1 MYFVIAGGGEVGF
14 HLAKA
19 LLESSHEV
27 MLLESDRRRAQVIEE
42 KLGSVVLNAPADEG
56 RYQLEAGCQRADAVI
71 AVTGEDPANL
81 IICQLAKWKCNVP
94 RVIAR
99 VNDPKNEIVFK
110 ALGIDETISSTR
122 VIMNVIEQELP
133 SGGFL
138 PLMPLTGSHLE
149 LIEAEI
155 AAGTPSAGKSIGSLG
170 LPDGA
175 AIGGIV
181 RKGAVVPSVTGQVVR
196 HVDDDRVRP
205 EEQADLQPQSGL
217 VVQHVFPDVMR
228 DELREHDRDRT
239 FVILAR
245 SCIDVREQPRDE
257 RAIRRFDHD
266 QRDAVVARAPAC
278 PH

>member
-1 MYFVIAGGGEVGF
+1 MYFVIAGGGQVGF

-27 MLLESDRRRAQVIEE
+27 MLLESDRRRAQVIEAE
-42 KLGSVVLNAPADEG
+42 LGSVVLNAPADEG
-56 RYQLEAGCQRADAVI
+56 RYQIEAGCQRADAVI

-155 AAGTPSAGKSIGSLG
+155 AAGTPSVGRSIGKLG
-170 LPDGA
+170 LPEGA
-175 AIGGIV
+175 AIGGVV
-181 RKGAVVPSVTGQVVR
+181 RKGVVVHADDETKLQVGDRIVVLSPTAV
-196 HVDDDRVRP
+196 
-205 EEQADLQPQSGL
+205 EN
-217 VVQHVFPDVMR
+217 
-228 DELREHDRDRT
+228 
-239 FVILAR
+239 
-245 SCIDVREQPRDE
+245 DVRK
-257 RAIRRFDHD
+257 ALFG
-266 QRDAVVARAPAC
+266 
-278 PH
+278 

>member
-42 KLGSVVLNAPADEG
+42 QLGSVVLNAPADEG

-71 AVTGEDPANL
+71 AVTGQDAVNL
-81 IICQLAKWKCNVP
+81 IVCQLAKWKCNVP

-133 SGGFL
+133 SGGFM

-155 AAGTPSAGKSIGSLG
+155 AAGTPSAGRAIGSLG
-170 LPDGA
+170 LPEGA
-175 AIGGIV
+175 AVGGIV
-181 RKGAVVPSVTGQVVR
+181 RKGIVVHADDETKLQVGDRIVVLSPTKVEAEVR
-196 HVDDDRVRP
+196 K
-205 EEQADLQPQSGL
+205 ALFG
-217 VVQHVFPDVMR
+217 
-228 DELREHDRDRT
+228 
-239 FVILAR
+239 
-245 SCIDVREQPRDE
+245 
-257 RAIRRFDHD
+257 
-266 QRDAVVARAPAC
+266 
-278 PH
+278 

>member
-1 MYFVIAGGGEVGF
+1 VYFVIAGGGQVGF

-27 MLLESDRRRAQVIEE
+27 MLLESDRRRAQVIEAE
-42 KLGSVVLNAPADEG
+42 LGSVVLNAPADEG

-71 AVTGEDPANL
+71 AVTGEDPVNL

-133 SGGFL
+133 SGGFM

-155 AAGTPSAGKSIGSLG
+155 AAGTPSVGKSIGSLG
-170 LPDGA
+170 LPEGA
-175 AIGGIV
+175 AIGGLV
-181 RKGAVVPSVTGQVVR
+181 RKGSVVR
-196 HVDDDRVRP
+196 TDDATKLLVGDRIVVLSPTKDEAGVRK
-205 EEQADLQPQSGL
+205 ALFG
-217 VVQHVFPDVMR
+217 
-228 DELREHDRDRT
+228 
-239 FVILAR
+239 
-245 SCIDVREQPRDE
+245 
-257 RAIRRFDHD
+257 
-266 QRDAVVARAPAC
+266 
-278 PH
+278 

>member
-1 MYFVIAGGGEVGF
+1 MYFVIAGGGQVGF

-27 MLLESDRRRAQVIEE
+27 MLLESDRRRAQVIEAE
-42 KLGSVVLNAPADEG
+42 LGSVVLNAPADEG
-56 RYQLEAGCQRADAVI
+56 RYQIEAGCQRADAVI

-155 AAGTPSAGKSIGSLG
+155 AAGTPAAGRSIGTLG
-170 LPDGA
+170 LPEGA

-181 RKGAVVPSVTGQVVR
+181 RKGSVV
-196 HVDDDRVRP
+196 HADDDTKLQIGDRIVVLSPTAAENGVRK
-205 EEQADLQPQSGL
+205 ALFG
-217 VVQHVFPDVMR
+217 
-228 DELREHDRDRT
+228 
-239 FVILAR
+239 
-245 SCIDVREQPRDE
+245 
-257 RAIRRFDHD
+257 
-266 QRDAVVARAPAC
+266 
-278 PH
+278 

>member
-1 MYFVIAGGGEVGF
+1 MYFVIAGGGQVGF

-27 MLLESDRRRAQVIEE
+27 MLLESDRRRAQVIEAE
-42 KLGSVVLNAPADEG
+42 LGSVVLNAPADEG

-155 AAGTPSAGKSIGSLG
+155 AAGTPSAGRSIGTLG
-170 LPDGA
+170 LPEGA

-181 RKGAVVPSVTGQVVR
+181 RKGVVV
-196 HVDDDRVRP
+196 HADDDTKLQVGDRIVVLSPTSAENGVRK
-205 EEQADLQPQSGL
+205 ALFG
-217 VVQHVFPDVMR
+217 
-228 DELREHDRDRT
+228 
-239 FVILAR
+239 
-245 SCIDVREQPRDE
+245 
-257 RAIRRFDHD
+257 
-266 QRDAVVARAPAC
+266 
-278 PH
+278 

>member
-1 MYFVIAGGGEVGF
+1 VYFVIAGGGEVGF

-56 RYQLEAGCQRADAVI
+56 RYQMEAGCQRADAVI

-81 IICQLAKWKCNVP
+81 IICQLAKWKCHVP

-133 SGGFL
+133 SGGFM

-155 AAGTPSAGKSIGSLG
+155 AAGTPSAGRSIGSLG
-170 LPDGA
+170 LPEGA

-181 RKGAVVPSVTGQVVR
+181 RKGIVVHADDETKLQVGDRIVVLSPTKDEAGVR
-196 HVDDDRVRP
+196 K
-205 EEQADLQPQSGL
+205 ALFG
-217 VVQHVFPDVMR
+217 
-228 DELREHDRDRT
+228 
-239 FVILAR
+239 
-245 SCIDVREQPRDE
+245 
-257 RAIRRFDHD
+257 
-266 QRDAVVARAPAC
+266 
-278 PH
+278 

>member
-1 MYFVIAGGGEVGF
+1 VYFVIAGGGEVGF

-19 LLESSHEV
+19 LLEAGHEI
-27 MLLESDRRRAQVIEE
+27 MLIESDRRRAAVIQEQ
-42 KLGSVVLNAPADEG
+42 LGSVVLNAPADEG
-56 RYQLEAGCQRADAVI
+56 RYQMEAGCQRADAVI

-81 IICQLAKWKCNVP
+81 VICQLAKWKCKVP

-155 AAGTPSAGKSIGSLG
+155 AAGTPSAGKTIGSLG
-170 LPDGA
+170 LPEGA

-181 RKGAVVPSVTGQVVR
+181 RKGIVV
-196 HVDDDRVRP
+196 HADDTTK
-205 EEQADLQPQSGL
+205 L
-217 VVQHVFPDVMR
+217 VVGDRIVVLSPTK
-228 DELREHDRDRT
+228 DE
-239 FVILAR
+239 AG
-245 SCIDVREQPRDE
+245 VRK
-257 RAIRRFDHD
+257 ALFG
-266 QRDAVVARAPAC
+266 
-278 PH
+278 

>member
-1 MYFVIAGGGEVGF
+1 MYFVIAGGGQVGF

-27 MLLESDRRRAQVIEE
+27 MLLESDRRRAQAIEAE
-42 KLGSVVLNAPADEG
+42 LGSVVLHAPADEG

-149 LIEAEI
+149 LIEAEV
-155 AAGTPSAGKSIGSLG
+155 AAGTPAAGRSIGKLG
-170 LPDGA
+170 LPEGA

-181 RKGAVVPSVTGQVVR
+181 RKGVVVHADDETKLQIGDRIVVLSPTAV
-196 HVDDDRVRP
+196 
-205 EEQADLQPQSGL
+205 EN
-217 VVQHVFPDVMR
+217 
-228 DELREHDRDRT
+228 
-239 FVILAR
+239 
-245 SCIDVREQPRDE
+245 DVRK
-257 RAIRRFDHD
+257 ALFG
-266 QRDAVVARAPAC
+266 
-278 PH
+278 

>member
-1 MYFVIAGGGEVGF
+1 VYFVIAGGGQVGF

-27 MLLESDRRRAQVIEE
+27 MLLESDRRRAQVIEAE
-42 KLGSVVLNAPADEG
+42 LGSVVLNAPADEG

-155 AAGTPSAGKSIGSLG
+155 AAGTPSAGRSIGKLG
-170 LPDGA
+170 LPEGA
-175 AIGGIV
+175 AIGGVV
-181 RKGAVVPSVTGQVVR
+181 RKGVVV
-196 HVDDDRVRP
+196 HADDDTKLEVGDRIVVLSPTSAENGVRK
-205 EEQADLQPQSGL
+205 ALFG
-217 VVQHVFPDVMR
+217 
-228 DELREHDRDRT
+228 
-239 FVILAR
+239 
-245 SCIDVREQPRDE
+245 
-257 RAIRRFDHD
+257 
-266 QRDAVVARAPAC
+266 
-278 PH
+278 

>member
-1 MYFVIAGGGEVGF
+1 MYFVIAGGGQVGF

-27 MLLESDRRRAQVIEE
+27 MLLESDRRRAQVIEAE
-42 KLGSVVLNAPADEG
+42 LGSVVLNAPADEG

-155 AAGTPSAGKSIGSLG
+155 AAGTPSAGIAIGKLG
-170 LPDGA
+170 LPEGA

-181 RKGAVVPSVTGQVVR
+181 RKGVVVHADDETKLQVGDRIVVLSPTAVENGVR
-196 HVDDDRVRP
+196 K
-205 EEQADLQPQSGL
+205 ALFG
-217 VVQHVFPDVMR
+217 
-228 DELREHDRDRT
+228 
-239 FVILAR
+239 
-245 SCIDVREQPRDE
+245 
-257 RAIRRFDHD
+257 
-266 QRDAVVARAPAC
+266 
-278 PH
+278 

>member
-1 MYFVIAGGGEVGF
+1 
-14 HLAKA
+14 
-19 LLESSHEV
+19 
-27 MLLESDRRRAQVIEE
+27 MLIESDRRRAAFITEQ
-42 KLGSVVLNAPADEG
+42 LGSVVLNAPADEG

-133 SGGFL
+133 TGGFL

-155 AAGTPSAGKSIGSLG
+155 ARNTPAAGKQVQELG
-170 LPDGA
+170 LPEGSL
-175 AIGGIV
+175 IGGIV
-181 RKGAVVPSVTGQVVR
+181 RAGKILHAHGDTRLEIG
-196 HVDDDRVRP
+196 DRII
-205 EEQADLQPQSGL
+205 
-217 VVQHVFPDVMR
+217 VFAPTAT
-228 DELREHDRDRT
+228 E
-239 FVILAR
+239 A
-245 SCIDVREQPRDE
+245 DVR
-257 RAIRRFDHD
+257 
-266 QRDAVVARAPAC
+266 
-278 PH
+278 

>member
-1 MYFVIAGGGEVGF
+1 VYFVIAGGGQVGF

-27 MLLESDRRRAQVIEE
+27 ILLESDRRRAQVIEAE
-42 KLGSVVLNAPADEG
+42 LGSVVLNAPADEG
-56 RYQLEAGCQRADAVI
+56 RYQIEAGCQRADAVI

-155 AAGTPSAGKSIGSLG
+155 AAGTPSVGRSIGKLG
-170 LPDGA
+170 LPEGA
-175 AIGGIV
+175 AIGGVVRNGVVVHADDETKLQVGDRIVVLSPTAVENDV
-181 RKGAVVPSVTGQVVR
+181 RKALFG
-196 HVDDDRVRP
+196 
-205 EEQADLQPQSGL
+205 
-217 VVQHVFPDVMR
+217 
-228 DELREHDRDRT
+228 
-239 FVILAR
+239 
-245 SCIDVREQPRDE
+245 
-257 RAIRRFDHD
+257 
-266 QRDAVVARAPAC
+266 
-278 PH
+278 

>member
-1 MYFVIAGGGEVGF
+1 VYFVIAGGGEVGF

-42 KLGSVVLNAPADEG
+42 QLGSIVINAPADEG

-71 AVTGEDPANL
+71 AVTGQDAVNL
-81 IICQLAKWKCNVP
+81 IVCQLAKWQCHVP

-133 SGGFL
+133 SGGFM

-155 AAGTPSAGKSIGSLG
+155 AAGTPAAGRAIGSLG

-175 AIGGIV
+175 AVGGIV
-181 RKGAVVPSVTGQVVR
+181 RKGSVV
-196 HVDDDRVRP
+196 HADDDTKLQVGDRIVVLSPTNDEAGVRK
-205 EEQADLQPQSGL
+205 ALFG
-217 VVQHVFPDVMR
+217 
-228 DELREHDRDRT
+228 
-239 FVILAR
+239 
-245 SCIDVREQPRDE
+245 
-257 RAIRRFDHD
+257 
-266 QRDAVVARAPAC
+266 
-278 PH
+278 

>member
-1 MYFVIAGGGEVGF
+1 VIAGGGQVGF

-27 MLLESDRRRAQVIEE
+27 MLLESDRRRAQVIEAE
-42 KLGSVVLNAPADEG
+42 LGSVVLNAPADEG
-56 RYQLEAGCQRADAVI
+56 RYQIEAGCQRADAVI

-149 LIEAEI
+149 LIEAEED
-155 AAGTPSAGKSIGSLG
+155 APL
-170 LPDGA
+170 LPNELVGDG
-175 AIGGIV
+175 
-181 RKGAVVPSVTGQVVR
+181 RER
-196 HVDDDRVRP
+196 DDRQTHKPEQNPAYDTHPAPSLQEVRGSY
-205 EEQADLQPQSGL
+205 DG
-217 VVQHVFPDVMR
+217 
-228 DELREHDRDRT
+228 
-239 FVILAR
+239 R
-245 SCIDVREQPRDE
+245 S
-257 RAIRRFDHD
+257 RR
-266 QRDAVVARAPAC
+266 
-278 PH
+278 

>member
-27 MLLESDRRRAQVIEE
+27 MLLESDRRRAQIIEE
-42 KLGSVVLNAPADEG
+42 QLGSIVLNAPADEG

-71 AVTGEDPANL
+71 AVTGQDAVNL
-81 IICQLAKWKCNVP
+81 IVCQLAKWKCNVP

-99 VNDPKNEIVFK
+99 VNDPKNEIIFK

-133 SGGFL
+133 SGGFM

-155 AAGTPSAGKSIGSLG
+155 AAGTPAAGRAIGSLG

-175 AIGGIV
+175 AVGGIV
-181 RKGAVVPSVTGQVVR
+181 RNGSVV
-196 HVDDDRVRP
+196 HADDDTKLQVGDRIVVLSPTKDEAGVRK
-205 EEQADLQPQSGL
+205 ALFG
-217 VVQHVFPDVMR
+217 
-228 DELREHDRDRT
+228 
-239 FVILAR
+239 
-245 SCIDVREQPRDE
+245 
-257 RAIRRFDHD
+257 
-266 QRDAVVARAPAC
+266 
-278 PH
+278 

>member
-1 MYFVIAGGGEVGF
+1 VYFVIAGGGEVGF

-42 KLGSVVLNAPADEG
+42 QLGSIVLNAPADEG

-71 AVTGEDPANL
+71 AVTGQDAVNL
-81 IICQLAKWKCNVP
+81 IVCQLAKWQCNVP

-133 SGGFL
+133 SGGFM

-155 AAGTPSAGKSIGSLG
+155 AAGTPAAGRAIGSLG

-175 AIGGIV
+175 AVGGIV
-181 RKGAVVPSVTGQVVR
+181 RKGSVV
-196 HVDDDRVRP
+196 HADDDAKLQVGDRIVVLSPTKDEAGVRK
-205 EEQADLQPQSGL
+205 ALFG
-217 VVQHVFPDVMR
+217 
-228 DELREHDRDRT
+228 
-239 FVILAR
+239 
-245 SCIDVREQPRDE
+245 
-257 RAIRRFDHD
+257 
-266 QRDAVVARAPAC
+266 
-278 PH
+278 

>member
-1 MYFVIAGGGEVGF
+1 MYFVIAGGGQVGF

-27 MLLESDRRRAQVIEE
+27 MLLESDRRRAQVIEAE
-42 KLGSVVLNAPADEG
+42 LGSVVLNAPADEG
-56 RYQLEAGCQRADAVI
+56 RYQVEAGCQRADAVI

-133 SGGFL
+133 SGGFM

-155 AAGTPSAGKSIGSLG
+155 AAGTPSAGKSIGTLG
-170 LPDGA
+170 LPEGA

-181 RKGAVVPSVTGQVVR
+181 RKGVVV
-196 HVDDDRVRP
+196 HADDDTKLQVGDRIVVLSPTAAENGVRK
-205 EEQADLQPQSGL
+205 ALFG
-217 VVQHVFPDVMR
+217 
-228 DELREHDRDRT
+228 
-239 FVILAR
+239 
-245 SCIDVREQPRDE
+245 
-257 RAIRRFDHD
+257 
-266 QRDAVVARAPAC
+266 
-278 PH
+278 

>member
-56 RYQLEAGCQRADAVI
+56 RYQMEAGCQRADAVI

-81 IICQLAKWKCNVP
+81 IICQLAKWKCHVP

-133 SGGFL
+133 SGGFM

-155 AAGTPSAGKSIGSLG
+155 AAGTPSAGKAIGSLG
-170 LPDGA
+170 LPEGA

-181 RKGAVVPSVTGQVVR
+181 RKG
-196 HVDDDRVRP
+196 
-205 EEQADLQPQSGL
+205 L
-217 VVQHVFPDVMR
+217 VVHADDTTKLQIGDRIVVLSPTK
-228 DELREHDRDRT
+228 DE
-239 FVILAR
+239 AG
-245 SCIDVREQPRDE
+245 VRK
-257 RAIRRFDHD
+257 ALFG
-266 QRDAVVARAPAC
+266 
-278 PH
+278 